1 MKEYHILSLS
11 GGKDSTALAFY
22 IRDNLPEIHEK
33 IEYLFA
39 DTEKEIPETY
49 DYLNKIEIFLGKPI
63 KRLKPSHS
71 FDHLYQMYN
80 MLPSVNNR
88 WCTVHLK
95 TKTFRH
101 YVYQKVKNDAE
112 AKVFL
117 YIGIRADEAQ
127 RVKSSTSGDN
137 YINEVFPFV
146 DNGINKSDVTKIL
159 NAAGIGYPDY
169 YKWRKRSGCYFCMFQ
184 SKMDWINLYEN
195 HPDLFQKAMDYEFN
209 DCEEIKIGRFG
220 WNVDM
225 PLKDIIKPE
234 NMAKIKENY
243 AKLQERYRKKLKEK
257 SPEKI
262 IDMYSEDFEIEEE
275 DCEENNCPFCHS

>member
-11 GGKDSTALAFY
+11 GGKDSTALAFF
-22 IRDNLPEIHEK
+22 IKDNMPEVHEK

-49 DYLNKIEIFLGKPI
+49 DYLNKIELFLNKPI

-101 YVYQKVKNDAE
+101 YIYEKIKNDE
-112 AKVFL
+112 NGKVFL
-117 YIGIRADEAQ
+117 YIGIRADESQ
-127 RVKSSTSGDN
+127 RVKTSTSGDN
-137 YINEVFPFV
+137 LINEVFPFV
-146 DNGINKSDVTKIL
+146 EYGINKTDVTKIL
-159 NAAGIGYPDY
+159 NESGIGYPDY

-195 HPDLFQKAMDYEFN
+195 HPDLFKKAMDYEFN
-209 DCEEIKIGRFG
+209 DCEKIKIGRFG

-225 PLKDIIKPE
+225 PLKDMIKPE

-243 AKLQERYRKKLKEK
+243 AKLQEKYKKKLLEK

-262 IDMYSEDFEIEEE
+262 IDMYFDNENIED
-275 DCEENNCPFCHS
+275 DCYEENSCPFCHI